1 MAAAVT
7 MAEGGIKRD
16 GCADRGRRVMVNDT
30 FLGFGI
36 EIQQLFASLNS
47 DWPVS
52 RDIRVEIE
60 L

>member
-1 MAAAVT
+1 

-16 GCADRGRRVMVNDT
+16 GCAGRGRRVMVNDT